1 MPDDGSVFWC
11 GQRHRAALSAPHSFQ
26 AMSAFKLS
34 IALSALLVATAAAQT
49 TVDDVVAKNLAA
61 KGGIEKLRAIT
72 TVKMTGS
79 LKSPSGVTAITTWAK
94 RPSFMRRD
102 NVNDGQTFVTAFDGK
117 TLWQINPLI
126 SPRPRD
132 IPAASETR
140 QTPTTSTACCSTTRQ
155 KGRTVELVGTEPVQG
170 INMHRLRV
178 TEKNGQIRDIYI
190 NAETML
196 ESKAVCRSSRA
207 AARRSSRP
215 NSRTTRRLTDLDAD
229 ARPADVQR
237 QADDRSHL
245 RPCRVQRPDPRFDVL
260 HAGSVAAGPFRRL
273 LLDVIL
279 YIPRPSRSCSF
290 SR

>member
-1 MPDDGSVFWC
+1 
-11 GQRHRAALSAPHSFQ
+11 
-26 AMSAFKLS
+26 MSAFKLS
-34 IALSALLVATAAAQT
+34 LALSAVLVATAAAQT

-94 RPSFMRRD
+94 RPTFMRRD

-132 IPAASETR
+132 MPAPPEAEDFDSLLLDYKE
-140 QTPTTSTACCSTTRQ
+140 
-155 KGRTVELVGTEPVQG
+155 KGRTVELVVTEPVQG

-196 ESKAVCRSSRA
+196 ESKAVVQVEQG
-207 AARRSSRP
+207 ARKAIV
-215 NSRTTRRLTDLDAD
+215 TTEFSNYKTIDGISVPMHVRQMLNGKPLTEVTYDRVEFNVPIPDSMFSK
-229 ARPADVQR
+229 PVQ
-237 QADDRSHL
+237 
-245 RPCRVQRPDPRFDVL
+245 
-260 HAGSVAAGPFRRL
+260 
-273 LLDVIL
+273 
-279 YIPRPSRSCSF
+279 
-290 SR
+290 

>member
-1 MPDDGSVFWC
+1 
-11 GQRHRAALSAPHSFQ
+11 
-26 AMSAFKLS
+26 MSAFKLS
-34 IALSALLVATAAAQT
+34 IALSAVLVATAAAQT

-132 IPAASETR
+132 IPAPPEAEDFDSLLLDYKE
-140 QTPTTSTACCSTTRQ
+140 
-155 KGRTVELVGTEPVQG
+155 KGRTVELVATEPVQG

-196 ESKAVCRSSRA
+196 ESKAVVQVEQG
-207 AARRSSRP
+207 ARKAIV
-215 NSRTTRRLTDLDAD
+215 TTEFSNYKTIDGISVPMHVRQMLNGKPLTEVTYDRVEFNVPIPDSMFSK
-229 ARPADVQR
+229 PVQ
-237 QADDRSHL
+237 
-245 RPCRVQRPDPRFDVL
+245 
-260 HAGSVAAGPFRRL
+260 
-273 LLDVIL
+273 
-279 YIPRPSRSCSF
+279 
-290 SR
+290 

>member
-1 MPDDGSVFWC
+1 
-11 GQRHRAALSAPHSFQ
+11 
-26 AMSAFKLS
+26 MSAFKLS
-34 IALSALLVATAAAQT
+34 IALSAVLVATAAAQT

-94 RPSFMRRD
+94 RPTFMRRD

-132 IPAASETR
+132 IPAPPEAEDFDSLLLDYKD
-140 QTPTTSTACCSTTRQ
+140 
-155 KGRTVELVGTEPVQG
+155 KGRTVELVATEPVQG

-196 ESKAVCRSSRA
+196 ESKAVVQVEQGGRKA
-207 AARRSSRP
+207 IV
-215 NSRTTRRLTDLDAD
+215 TTEFSNYKTIDGISVPMHVRQMLNGKPLTEVTYDRIEFNVPIPDSMFSK
-229 ARPADVQR
+229 PVQ
-237 QADDRSHL
+237 
-245 RPCRVQRPDPRFDVL
+245 
-260 HAGSVAAGPFRRL
+260 
-273 LLDVIL
+273 
-279 YIPRPSRSCSF
+279 
-290 SR
+290 

>member
-1 MPDDGSVFWC
+1 
-11 GQRHRAALSAPHSFQ
+11 
-26 AMSAFKLS
+26 MSAFKLS
-34 IALSALLVATAAAQT
+34 IALSAVLVATAAAQT

-126 SPRPRD
+126 SPRPRE
-132 IPAASETR
+132 IPAPPEAEDFDSLLLDYKE
-140 QTPTTSTACCSTTRQ
+140 
-155 KGRTVELVGTEPVQG
+155 KGRTVELVATEPVQG

-196 ESKAVCRSSRA
+196 ESKAV
-207 AARRSSRP
+207 
-215 NSRTTRRLTDLDAD
+215 
-229 ARPADVQR
+229 VQVEQGGSQGDR
-237 QADDRSHL
+237 HDRILELQDD
-245 RPCRVQRPDPRFDVL
+245 
-260 HAGSVAAGPFRRL
+260 
-273 LLDVIL
+273 
-279 YIPRPSRSCSF
+279 
-290 SR
+290 

>member
-1 MPDDGSVFWC
+1 MPDDGSVFWR
-11 GQRHRAALSAPHSFQ
+11 GQRRRLALSAPHSYQ

-34 IALSALLVATAAAQT
+34 LALSAVLVATAAAQT

-94 RPSFMRRD
+94 RPTFMRRD

-126 SPRPRD
+126 SPRPRE
-132 IPAASETR
+132 IPAPPEAEDFDSLLLDYKE
-140 QTPTTSTACCSTTRQ
+140 
-155 KGRTVELVGTEPVQG
+155 KGRTVELVATEPVQG

-178 TEKNGQIRDIYI
+178 TEKGGQIRDIYI

-196 ESKAVCRSSRA
+196 ESKAVVQVEQGGRKA
-207 AARRSSRP
+207 IV
-215 NSRTTRRLTDLDAD
+215 TTEFSNYKTIDGISVPMHVRQMLNGKPLTEVTYDRVEFNVPIPDSMFSK
-229 ARPADVQR
+229 PVQ
-237 QADDRSHL
+237 
-245 RPCRVQRPDPRFDVL
+245 
-260 HAGSVAAGPFRRL
+260 
-273 LLDVIL
+273 
-279 YIPRPSRSCSF
+279 
-290 SR
+290 

>member
-1 MPDDGSVFWC
+1 MSV
-11 GQRHRAALSAPHSFQ
+11 
-26 AMSAFKLS
+26 FKLS
-34 IALSALLVATAAAQT
+34 IALSAVLVATAAAQT

-94 RPSFMRRD
+94 RPTFMRRD

-126 SPRPRD
+126 SPRPRE
-132 IPAASETR
+132 IPAPPEAEDFDSLLLDYKD
-140 QTPTTSTACCSTTRQ
+140 
-155 KGRTVELVGTEPVQG
+155 KGRTVELVATEPVQG

-196 ESKAVCRSSRA
+196 ESKAVVQVEQGGRKA
-207 AARRSSRP
+207 IV
-215 NSRTTRRLTDLDAD
+215 TTEFSNYKTIDGISVPMHVRQMVNGKPVTEVTYERIEFNVPIPDSMFAK
-229 ARPADVQR
+229 PVQ
-237 QADDRSHL
+237 
-245 RPCRVQRPDPRFDVL
+245 
-260 HAGSVAAGPFRRL
+260 
-273 LLDVIL
+273 
-279 YIPRPSRSCSF
+279 
-290 SR
+290 

>member
-1 MPDDGSVFWC
+1 
-11 GQRHRAALSAPHSFQ
+11 
-26 AMSAFKLS
+26 MSAFKLS
-34 IALSALLVATAAAQT
+34 IALSAVLVATAAAQA

-132 IPAASETR
+132 IPAPPEAEDFDSLLLDYKE
-140 QTPTTSTACCSTTRQ
+140 
-155 KGRTVELVGTEPVQG
+155 KGRTVELVATEPVQG

-178 TEKNGQIRDIYI
+178 TEKSGQIRDIYI

-196 ESKAVCRSSRA
+196 ESKAVVQVEQG
-207 AARRSSRP
+207 ARKAIV
-215 NSRTTRRLTDLDAD
+215 TTEFSNYKTIDGISVPMHVRQLLNGKPLTEVTYERVEFNIPIPDSMFSK
-229 ARPADVQR
+229 PVQ
-237 QADDRSHL
+237 
-245 RPCRVQRPDPRFDVL
+245 
-260 HAGSVAAGPFRRL
+260 
-273 LLDVIL
+273 
-279 YIPRPSRSCSF
+279 
-290 SR
+290 

>member
-1 MPDDGSVFWC
+1 VPDDGSVFWC
-11 GQRHRAALSAPHSFQ
+11 GQRRRSVFSAPHSFQ

-34 IALSALLVATAAAQT
+34 IALSAVLVATAAAQT

-94 RPSFMRRD
+94 RPTFMRRD

-126 SPRPRD
+126 SPRPRE
-132 IPAASETR
+132 IPAPPEAEDFDSLLLDYKD
-140 QTPTTSTACCSTTRQ
+140 
-155 KGRTVELVGTEPVQG
+155 KGRTVEIVATEPVQG

-196 ESKAVCRSSRA
+196 ESKAVVQVEQGGRKA
-207 AARRSSRP
+207 IV
-215 NSRTTRRLTDLDAD
+215 TTEFSNYKTIDGISVPMHVRQMLNGKPLTEVTYDRIEFNVPIPDSMFSK
-229 ARPADVQR
+229 PVQ
-237 QADDRSHL
+237 
-245 RPCRVQRPDPRFDVL
+245 
-260 HAGSVAAGPFRRL
+260 
-273 LLDVIL
+273 
-279 YIPRPSRSCSF
+279 
-290 SR
+290 

>member
-1 MPDDGSVFWC
+1 
-11 GQRHRAALSAPHSFQ
+11 
-26 AMSAFKLS
+26 MSAFKLS
-34 IALSALLVATAAAQT
+34 IALSAVLVATAAAQT

-94 RPSFMRRD
+94 RPTFMRRD

-126 SPRPRD
+126 SPRPRE
-132 IPAASETR
+132 IPAPPEAEDFDSLLLDYKD
-140 QTPTTSTACCSTTRQ
+140 
-155 KGRTVELVGTEPVQG
+155 KGRTVELVATEPVQG

-196 ESKAVCRSSRA
+196 ESKAVVQVEQGGRKA
-207 AARRSSRP
+207 IV
-215 NSRTTRRLTDLDAD
+215 TTEFSNYKTIDGISVPMHVRQMVNGKPVTEVTYERIEFNVPIPDSMFAK
-229 ARPADVQR
+229 PVQ
-237 QADDRSHL
+237 
-245 RPCRVQRPDPRFDVL
+245 
-260 HAGSVAAGPFRRL
+260 
-273 LLDVIL
+273 
-279 YIPRPSRSCSF
+279 
-290 SR
+290 

>member
-1 MPDDGSVFWC
+1 
-11 GQRHRAALSAPHSFQ
+11 
-26 AMSAFKLS
+26 MSAFKLS
-34 IALSALLVATAAAQT
+34 LALSAVLVATAAAQT

-94 RPSFMRRD
+94 RPTFMRRD

-126 SPRPRD
+126 SPRPRE
-132 IPAASETR
+132 IPAPPEAEDFDSLLLDYKE
-140 QTPTTSTACCSTTRQ
+140 
-155 KGRTVELVGTEPVQG
+155 KGRTVELVATEPVQG

-196 ESKAVCRSSRA
+196 ESKAVVQVEQG
-207 AARRSSRP
+207 ARKAIV
-215 NSRTTRRLTDLDAD
+215 TTEFSNYKTIDGISVPMHVRQMLNGKPLTEVTYDRVEFNVPIPDSMFSK
-229 ARPADVQR
+229 PVQ
-237 QADDRSHL
+237 
-245 RPCRVQRPDPRFDVL
+245 
-260 HAGSVAAGPFRRL
+260 
-273 LLDVIL
+273 
-279 YIPRPSRSCSF
+279 
-290 SR
+290 

>member
-1 MPDDGSVFWC
+1 VPDDGSVFWC
-11 GQRHRAALSAPHSFQ
+11 GQRRRLALSAPHSYQ

-34 IALSALLVATAAAQT
+34 LALSAVLVATAAAQT

-94 RPSFMRRD
+94 RPTFMRRD

-126 SPRPRD
+126 SPRPRE
-132 IPAASETR
+132 IPAPPEAEDFDSLLLDYKE
-140 QTPTTSTACCSTTRQ
+140 
-155 KGRTVELVGTEPVQG
+155 KGRTVELVVTEPVQG

-196 ESKAVCRSSRA
+196 ESKAVVQVEQG
-207 AARRSSRP
+207 ARKAIV
-215 NSRTTRRLTDLDAD
+215 TTEFSNYKTIDGISVPMHVRQMLNGKPLTEVTYDRVEFNVPIPDSMFSK
-229 ARPADVQR
+229 PVQ
-237 QADDRSHL
+237 
-245 RPCRVQRPDPRFDVL
+245 
-260 HAGSVAAGPFRRL
+260 
-273 LLDVIL
+273 
-279 YIPRPSRSCSF
+279 
-290 SR
+290 

>member
-1 MPDDGSVFWC
+1 
-11 GQRHRAALSAPHSFQ
+11 
-26 AMSAFKLS
+26 MSAFKLS
-34 IALSALLVATAAAQT
+34 LALSAVLVATAAAQT

-94 RPSFMRRD
+94 RPTFMRRD

-126 SPRPRD
+126 SPRPRE
-132 IPAASETR
+132 IPAPPEAEDFDSLLLDYKE
-140 QTPTTSTACCSTTRQ
+140 
-155 KGRTVELVGTEPVQG
+155 KGRTVELVVTEPVQG

-196 ESKAVCRSSRA
+196 ESKAVVQVEQG
-207 AARRSSRP
+207 ARKAIV
-215 NSRTTRRLTDLDAD
+215 TTEFSNYKTIDGISVPMHVRQMLNGKPLTEVTYDRVEFNVPIPDSMFSK
-229 ARPADVQR
+229 PVQ
-237 QADDRSHL
+237 
-245 RPCRVQRPDPRFDVL
+245 
-260 HAGSVAAGPFRRL
+260 
-273 LLDVIL
+273 
-279 YIPRPSRSCSF
+279 
-290 SR
+290 

>member
-1 MPDDGSVFWC
+1 
-11 GQRHRAALSAPHSFQ
+11 
-26 AMSAFKLS
+26 MSAFKLC
-34 IALSALLVATAAAQT
+34 IALSAVLIAAAAAQT
-49 TVDDVVAKNLAA
+49 TADDVVAKNLAA
-61 KGGIEKLRAIT
+61 KGGVEKLRAIT

-102 NVNDGQTFVTAFDGK
+102 NVNDGQTFVMAFDGK

-132 IPAASETR
+132 MPAPPEAEDFDSLLLDYKE
-140 QTPTTSTACCSTTRQ
+140 

-196 ESKAVCRSSRA
+196 ESKAVVQVEQGGRKA
-207 AARRSSRP
+207 IV
-215 NSRTTRRLTDLDAD
+215 TTEFSNYKTIDGISVPMHVRQVLNGKPLTEVTYDRVEFNIAIPDSMFAK
-229 ARPADVQR
+229 PVQ
-237 QADDRSHL
+237 
-245 RPCRVQRPDPRFDVL
+245 
-260 HAGSVAAGPFRRL
+260 
-273 LLDVIL
+273 
-279 YIPRPSRSCSF
+279 
-290 SR
+290 

>member
-1 MPDDGSVFWC
+1 
-11 GQRHRAALSAPHSFQ
+11 
-26 AMSAFKLS
+26 MSAFKLS
-34 IALSALLVATAAAQT
+34 IALSAVLVATAAAQT

-61 KGGIEKLRAIT
+61 KGGVEKLRAIT

-132 IPAASETR
+132 IPAPPEAEDFDSLLLDYKE
-140 QTPTTSTACCSTTRQ
+140 
-155 KGRTVELVGTEPVQG
+155 KGRTVELVATEPVQG

-196 ESKAVCRSSRA
+196 ESKAVVQVEQGGRKA
-207 AARRSSRP
+207 IV
-215 NSRTTRRLTDLDAD
+215 TTEFSNYKTIDGISVPMHVRQMLNGKPVTEVTYERIEFNVPIPDSMFAK
-229 ARPADVQR
+229 PVQ
-237 QADDRSHL
+237 
-245 RPCRVQRPDPRFDVL
+245 
-260 HAGSVAAGPFRRL
+260 
-273 LLDVIL
+273 
-279 YIPRPSRSCSF
+279 
-290 SR
+290 